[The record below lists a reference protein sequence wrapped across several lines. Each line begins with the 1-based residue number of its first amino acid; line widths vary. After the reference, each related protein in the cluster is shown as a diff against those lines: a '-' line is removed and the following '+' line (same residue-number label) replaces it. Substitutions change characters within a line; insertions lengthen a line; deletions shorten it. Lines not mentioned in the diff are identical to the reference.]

1 MCAQPAPSP
10 ADLPASGGQSAA
22 REHGLPPLSFFVK
35 ALAIDLF
42 VAALPAW
49 LVVRFSS
56 TTTGAA
62 AVSAVHAAVF
72 ADAFLLLCLLWAWF
86 LWTQRDGGLGATR
99 REKRFSALLVL
110 CCAAAW
116 APVVWM
122 LAERELILSRHARI
136 VLACIALVALPCVM
150 RLARAARSDLVAWR
164 EGRTVPFLE
173 GCRRWALIAVV
184 PCLLV
189 VLPKTYYRACER
201 MRTTVE
207 AAVQPAD
214 SEAEAQAIKRLL
226 HDAARLGGPGL
237 SEAYLGLCE
246 VGDAESVPLLIAG
259 LEGVPAERLNLEPWR
274 HCRLALRI
282 ITNQHDPRTHQEWAA
297 WYARNGARPH
307 LAWIADG
314 FAARGVPVSRE
325 GDAAGMRA
333 LLRIAGRT
341 MRAAVSGSDE
351 QFVPGGAWIDWSRRR
366 PRLLLSGMREDHPG
380 EAYNA
385 YLLCKSHTVPAA
397 KDVVAEL
404 AQSEAPEERM
414 GAAVFAACER
424 SPAFDEILAALR
436 KDPDCAVRW
445 YAAANVLRRER
456 AVWNEPRNPRVTE
469 DALPVTVGP
478 WNATIDGGIL
488 YLVHMTIAV
497 EDDVL
502 TAYDAVTLTRQWSV
516 FGRPDILWVP
526 MAVDSAHL
534 FAWSADGR
542 LVCLARENGC
552 EIWTADLG
560 LSAVDLEGR
569 LRRALFPCGDHV
581 IAQGGKDAEVPS
593 FYVCRI
599 ADGSVTGVGQGNLL
613 AAEDSTAIVADA
625 QGVRCVAIPSLTAS
639 PPLPVEGRT
648 CLARLHGGIAALLVV
663 RSASD
668 EAPYPPYQDADLW
681 IEGWSTAAPARV
693 YATRLALRAP
703 IIESSA
709 EAEGIL
715 YLSGGGSTWA
725 VRLADGAVL
734 WESSTG
740 GRVFLAEKSVLVG
753 TDVRVVALDR
763 DHGYV
768 TALWTLPDEL
778 WGWSGYDWVAHLAGD
793 RLLLFY
799 ENSRR
804 IVDLGTR

>member
-22 REHGLPPLSFFVK
+22 RGRGLPPLSFFVK
-35 ALAIDLF
+35 ALAIDLI

-49 LVVRFSS
+49 LIVRFSP
-56 TTTGAA
+56 TAAGAA
-62 AVSAVHAAVF
+62 AVSGVHAAVF
-72 ADAFLLLCLLWAWF
+72 ADAFLLLCLPWAWF

-99 REKRFSALLVL
+99 REKRFSAVLVL

-122 LAERELILSRHARI
+122 LAERELILSPHARI

-150 RLARAARSDLVAWR
+150 RLARAARNDLVAWR

-173 GCRRWALIAVV
+173 GCCRWALIAAVFGLV
-184 PCLLV
+184 V

-201 MRTTVE
+201 MRAKVE

-214 SEAEAQAIKRLL
+214 SEAKAQAIKALL
-226 HDAARLGGPGL
+226 HDAIRIGGPGL
-237 SEAYLGLCE
+237 SEACLGLCE
-246 VGDAESVPLLIAG
+246 VGDVASVPLLIDG
-259 LEGVPAERLNLEPWR
+259 LRGVSAERLNLEPWR

-314 FAARGVPVSRE
+314 FAARGVPVSPE

-341 MRAAVSGSDE
+341 MHAAVSGSGG

-366 PRLLLSGMREDHPG
+366 PRLLLSGMRETHPG

-385 YLLCKSHTVPAA
+385 YLLCKSYTVPAA

-404 AQSEAPEERM
+404 ARSEAPEERM

-445 YAAANVLRRER
+445 YAAANVLSRER
-456 AVWNEPRNPRVTE
+456 AVWNEPRSPRVTE

-478 WNATIDGGIL
+478 WNAVIDGGIL
-488 YLVHMTIAV
+488 YLVHVTIAV

-502 TAYDAVTLTRQWSV
+502 TAYDAVTFTRLWSV
-516 FGRPDILWVP
+516 FGQPDILWVP
-526 MAVDSAHL
+526 MAIDSANL

-542 LVCLARENGC
+542 LVCLAREDGR
-552 EIWTADLG
+552 EIWTANLG
-560 LSAVDLEGR
+560 LSASDLEGR
-569 LRRALFPCGDHV
+569 QSRALFPCGDHV
-581 IAQGGKDAEVPS
+581 VAEGVKNVEVPS
-593 FYVCRI
+593 FYACRT
-599 ADGSVTGVGQGNLL
+599 ADGTVAGVGEGSIL
-613 AAEDSTAIVADA
+613 AARNSKAIVADA
-625 QGVRCVAIPSLTAS
+625 TGVCCVAIPGMAPS
-639 PPLPVEGRT
+639 PPFEIQGTVHSGW
-648 CLARLHGGIAALLVV
+648 LHGHIAALVV
-663 RSASD
+663 TRSDAG
-668 EAPYPPYQDADLW
+668 EALRANAGLW
-681 IEGWSTAAPARV
+681 IEGWSTAAPGRA
-693 YATRLALRAP
+693 YAARLALREP
-703 IIESSA
+703 IIESAA

-763 DHGYV
+763 DHGYA

-778 WGWSGYDWVAHLAGD
+778 WGWSADEWVAHLAGD

-804 IVDLGTR
+804 IVDLGAR